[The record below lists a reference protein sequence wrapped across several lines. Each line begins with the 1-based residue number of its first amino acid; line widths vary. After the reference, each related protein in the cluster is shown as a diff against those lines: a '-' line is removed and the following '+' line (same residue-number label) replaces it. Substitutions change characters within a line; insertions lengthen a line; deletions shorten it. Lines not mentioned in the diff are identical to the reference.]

1 MNWNALLSTFGL
13 IFVAELGDKTQLAVV
28 TQTCKFRQPW
38 SVFLGASLAL
48 AAVTVLGAVGGQWLG
63 QLVPAPVL
71 RFASALAFVVMGI
84 LIGREAA
91 KATSGEV
98 EWNAA
103 CDPGSDENDKDGTGE
118 DCSPVAAWDWKA
130 FSSTLGLLFVAE
142 LGDKTQLAVLSLAGK
157 YKDTWSI
164 FLGGTLALIL
174 VTALGVL
181 GGQGLCKLIPE
192 RVLLWI
198 SAVAFV
204 AMGVLIGFGVL

>member
-1 MNWNALLSTFGL
+1 MNWNVLFSTFGL

-48 AAVTVLGAVGGQWLG
+48 TGVTVLGAIGGRWLG
-63 QLVPAPVL
+63 ALVPASVL
-71 RFASALAFVVMGI
+71 QFAAALAFVVMGI
-84 LIGREAA
+84 FIGREAA
-91 KATSGEV
+91 RATSGGV
-98 EWNAA
+98 ERNAA
-103 CDPGSDENDKDGTGE
+103 SEPGSDENDQDATGV
-118 DCSPVAAWDWKA
+118 DCSPIATWDWRA

-157 YKDTWSI
+157 HEDTWSV
-164 FLGGTLALIL
+164 FLGGTLALIF

-192 RVLLWI
+192 RLLLWI